1 MPNTLTITCP
11 KCKTSISLSDAL
23 SQQLKNEAI
32 EKLHSQHLQDIENVK
47 KETTAKKDQEIA
59 EKDLQI
65 KLQNEEKLKIEK
77 KLEET
82 TAQEISLRKK
92 MSDFEIEK
100 KTFEVEKQRQIDKE
114 RELIRLKTMED
125 MTEKQRLKDMDK
137 DKVIDDLKKSLED
150 AQRKASQ
157 GSQQSQG
164 EVLELDIENQLKHV
178 FPQDLIEPI
187 EKGVLGADIRQTVR
201 TPLGINCGKI
211 LWESKRTKSW
221 SNEWIAKLKSDVLK
235 DKANIP
241 VIISEVIPDEAKNG
255 IGFKEGVWITL
266 PKLAMILAA
275 LLRKSLLD
283 VAKQK
288 KIALNKQTKAEELYS
303 YVTSDDFANQVT
315 SMLET
320 YDLMM
325 KQVNDERTSY
335 ERMWK
340 KREMQIIRLKTGV
353 AGMYGSIEEISGK
366 SLPHIK
372 NLELPSSDNK

>member
-255 IGFKEGVWITL
+255 IGFKEGVC
-266 PKLAMILAA
+266 
-275 LLRKSLLD
+275 
-283 VAKQK
+283 
-288 KIALNKQTKAEELYS
+288 
-303 YVTSDDFANQVT
+303 
-315 SMLET
+315 
-320 YDLMM
+320 
-325 KQVNDERTSY
+325 
-335 ERMWK
+335 
-340 KREMQIIRLKTGV
+340 IIRCC
-353 AGMYGSIEEISGK
+353 
-366 SLPHIK
+366 
-372 NLELPSSDNK
+372 